1 MDLNMDILPS
11 GNIFSELERICT
23 TGYFS
28 SQPSIE
34 DQWQQTCYELERY
47 LRDEPKLQS
56 YKKLHSEIDS
66 WEIFSAP
73 ARILEE
79 LKIKEQHLDSISTTS
94 SVSSH
99 CSGMSWDSTG
109 SQSLSCS
116 VVVKK
121 ERIDDDDEE
130 EALNSDNGEE
140 KMMLGQLP
148 PSSELTQSAL
158 QALST
163 AHMVSSSTGCSTT
176 NATATA
182 VMQQCPLTEKAIKL
196 RVLATKHG
204 GGLSPQIVS
213 HNNNHDYAL
222 PTLTPPSSPESIRT
236 NISSTSCQT
245 AHIDAS
251 ELAALI
257 QQQQKQQRQQSQQ
270 QQQQQQTHVPPTTAI
285 LRFPSNPTASTT
297 VPLLQQQP
305 QHQQQQQQQQPQQQQ
320 QQSHNVQQQQQQK
333 QKQQQSNSNTSP
345 HSQPALVT
353 SANGAVSHHHLTLQ
367 TASATTSSDTQTV
380 NSQLAHSNST
390 NPNTSNIPRSTIVR
404 LTTGTGQKGGGISL
418 ARVIQM
424 QGGSSGNLSAAAAA
438 LLNTAQAAAAAAAAA
453 AANGTVSAVGNTNT
467 LTAAQITQRGTQLQN
482 PQVTALT
489 TKPHQR
495 QQQQHHLQQQQQQPT
510 ASHQQ
515 QPQEQQQL
523 LLQHEHSP
531 DAKRRI
537 HKCQF
542 MGCKKVYTKSSHLK
556 AHQRTHTG
564 EKPYKCS
571 WEGCEWRFARSDE
584 LTRHYRKHTGAKPF
598 KCRNCDRCFSR
609 SDHLALH
616 MKRHM

>member
-99 CSGMSWDSTG
+99 CSGISWDSAG

-121 ERIDDDDEE
+121 ERIDDDDED
-130 EALNSDNGEE
+130 EALNSDNGDD

-163 AHMVSSSTGCSTT
+163 SQMLSSTSS
-176 NATATA
+176 TATTTTTA
-182 VMQQCPLTEKAIKL
+182 VTQQCPLTEKAIKL

-204 GGLSPQIVS
+204 GSLSPQSAS
-213 HNNNHDYAL
+213 HTNNHDYAL

-245 AHIDAS
+245 AQIDAS

-257 QQQQKQQRQQSQQ
+257 QQQQKQQRQQQSS
-270 QQQQQQTHVPPTTAI
+270 QQQQTHVPPTTAI

-297 VPLLQQQP
+297 VPLLQQQ
-305 QHQQQQQQQQPQQQQ
+305 QQPQ
-320 QQSHNVQQQQQQK
+320 QQSHNVQQQQPK
-333 QKQQQSNSNTSP
+333 QKQQPHTNSNSTPQQSAHHHLTIQTSSSAANADSQAVSAQLTTVHSGSNSNT
-345 HSQPALVT
+345 VT
-353 SANGAVSHHHLTLQ
+353 
-367 TASATTSSDTQTV
+367 
-380 NSQLAHSNST
+380 
-390 NPNTSNIPRSTIVR
+390 PNTSNIPRSTIVR
-404 LTTGTGQKGGGISL
+404 LTTSNGQKSGGISL

-424 QGGSSGNLSAAAAA
+424 QGGNSGTLSAAAAA

-453 AANGTVSAVGNTNT
+453 ASNSNVSGNANG

-482 PQVTALT
+482 PQVTTLT

-495 QQQQHHLQQQQQQPT
+495 QQQQHHLQQQQQQQT
-510 ASHQQ
+510 SSHQQ
-515 QPQEQQQL
+515 QPQQHHQQEQQQQQQPQQQQI

-542 MGCKKVYTKSSHLK
+542 LGCKKVYTKSSHLK